1 MAPVIALVGDDAF
14 LQIEAI
20 RRIAAALGKDAQRI
34 DFDGDT
40 ASVADVLDEV
50 RSFSMFAG
58 SKMVVV
64 RHAEE
69 FISRHRDSMEEY
81 VAAPVDSA
89 TLVLRCKTLPGNQRI
104 SKLIAKHGQV
114 ESCEPPK
121 DKDLPRWIIDRAKT
135 THKIGIDPGA
145 AQLMADLVGG
155 DLGRLDNELAKL
167 ALMVEGKVTEADVGK
182 SVTFQREQEMW
193 HMTDELTAGRID
205 KALQRWRHLVT
216 SDPSTEFRAVTWLAI
231 WLEKAV
237 KALRLKKQ
245 KMNPFAIAK
254 ELRIWPANNVDS
266 LLRTADNLG
275 EAGLRR
281 ALDLLADLDHRGKT
295 GLGEA
300 SDNVERFMLSL
311 ATP

>member
-14 LQIEAI
+14 LQLEAI
-20 RRIAAALGKDAQRI
+20 RRIAAALGKDAQRV
-34 DFDGDT
+34 DFDGET
-40 ASVADVLDEV
+40 ATVADVLDEV

-64 RHAEE
+64 RTAEE
-69 FISRHRDSMEEY
+69 FISRYRDNIEDY

-121 DKDLPRWIIDRAKT
+121 DKELPRWIVERAKS
-135 THKIGIDPGA
+135 THKIAIDGGA

-167 ALMVEGKVTEADVGK
+167 ALMVEGRVTEADVGK
-182 SVTFQREQEMW
+182 SVAFQREQEMW

-205 KALQRWRHLVT
+205 KALERWRHLVT

-237 KALRLKKQ
+237 KGLRLKKQ

-266 LLRTADNLG
+266 LLRTADKMG
-275 EAGLRR
+275 EAGLNR

-295 GLGEA
+295 GLGDA

-311 ATP
+311 AS